1 MSNRFRRTAAG
12 VGLALSLAL
21 TLVLVA
27 TPAAHAAAPGHAAAK
42 TSGRAAH
49 TASRPAGHGLLTTF
63 WSYIVGNNPF
73 GPKPTQGPTVDPNGI
88 S

>member
-1 MSNRFRRTAAG
+1 MSNPFRRTAAG

-21 TLVLVA
+21 LA
-27 TPAAHAAAPGHAAAK
+27 TPAAQAAAPGHTSAK
-42 TSGRAAH
+42 TSGRATH
-49 TASRPAGHGLLTTF
+49 TASRPAGRGLLTAF
-63 WSYIVGNNPF
+63 WSSIVGNNPF

>member
-1 MSNRFRRTAAG
+1 MSNPYRRTAAG

-21 TLVLVA
+21 FA
-27 TPAAHAAAPGHAAAK
+27 TPAAQAATHAPAK
-42 TSGRAAH
+42 TSGRATP
-49 TASRPAGHGLLTTF
+49 TASRPAGHGLLTAF
-63 WSYIVGNNPF
+63 WSYVVGTNPF

>member
-1 MSNRFRRTAAG
+1 MSNPFRRTAAG
-12 VGLALSLAL
+12 VGFALSLAL
-21 TLVLVA
+21 FA
-27 TPAAHAAAPGHAAAK
+27 TPAAHAAAAARTSGHAV
-42 TSGRAAH
+42 R
-49 TASRPAGHGLLTTF
+49 TASRPAGPSLLTAF